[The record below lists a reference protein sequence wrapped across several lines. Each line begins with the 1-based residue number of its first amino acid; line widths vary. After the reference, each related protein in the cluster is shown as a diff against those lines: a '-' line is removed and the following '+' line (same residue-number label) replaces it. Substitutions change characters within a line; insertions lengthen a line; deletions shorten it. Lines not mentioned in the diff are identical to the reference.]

1 MRLCANAD
9 KAKLLLAYD
18 KLNRILSVIPSS
30 APEADEIWMDAYNI
44 IFDEGGIR
52 DVVWEYFPD
61 WEYLNIDGSYR
72 DDVYDFK
79 KSLDDLMRE
88 VVYY

>member
-18 KLNRILSVIPSS
+18 KLNRIFDAIPSS
-30 APEADEIWMDAYNI
+30 TPEDNEIWMDVYNI
-44 IFDEGGIR
+44 IFDVGGIR

-61 WEYLNIDGSYR
+61 WDYLNIDGTHR
-72 DDVYDFK
+72 EDVYDFK

-88 VVYY
+88 IVYY